1 MNKELSI
8 YWLFFHLIQV
18 SIFQFYAVR
27 KLSNLSYSLIK
38 KRNTEVA
45 EKILP
50 ASGMLHS
57 KYIDIGIGII
67 CFGLLIFGFVSQNF
81 YIYWTGKYLSLFGF
95 LIMILFIDLL
105 RASKFKQKIPLASKR
120 SATLSHRL
128 VGNIIPVW
136 SWIIYVIVSLI
147 SLYHANEP
155 KEKIS
160 TGIGIAV
167 ILVTAFFIEKR
178 SKLPVSTTDDE
189 LYRRSEAWTIFF
201 IAWFI
206 PLVAP
211 LKKYFGFYGVDT
223 FFSTLPL
230 LCFLIFLNS
239 KIFKKLTDA
248 V

>member
-8 YWLFFHLIQV
+8 YWLFFHFIQV
-18 SIFQFYAVR
+18 SIFQFYAAR

-50 ASGMLHS
+50 VSGMLHS
-57 KYIDIGIGII
+57 QYIDIGIGII
-67 CFGLLIFGFVSQNF
+67 CIGLLIFGFVSQNF

-95 LIMILFIDLL
+95 LITVLLIDLL

-120 SATLSHRL
+120 SASLSQRL

-136 SWIIYVIVSLI
+136 SWIVYIIVSLI
-147 SLYHANEP
+147 SLYYANEL

-160 TGIGIAV
+160 MVIGISV

-189 LYRRSEAWTIFF
+189 LYRRSEAWTVCF
-201 IAWFI
+201 IAWSFPI
-206 PLVAP
+206 LSPI
-211 LKKYFGFYGVDT
+211 KKYLGFYGVDA

-230 LCFLIFLNS
+230 LCFIIFLNS

-248 V
+248 G